1 MFELHGAIRTTKDR
15 HCSILRQSKLIPG
28 VLQGKS
34 LPPVPLVVP
43 RSEIQSF
50 MDQLSPLALHFGLF
64 HLEMHGKKQL
74 VQAVGYQSHHISQIP
89 LSIIFHRITAH
100 PLPSEEYDRRVKSI
114 VDEELKVEADRIKE
128 TLEQR
133 RQKQK
138 SQSQPSQQ

>member
-1 MFELHGAIRTTKDR
+1 
-15 HCSILRQSKLIPG
+15 
-28 VLQGKS
+28 
-34 LPPVPLVVP
+34 
-43 RSEIQSF
+43 

-89 LSIIFHRITAH
+89 LSITFHRITSH
-100 PLPSEEYDRRVKSI
+100 PLPAEEYDRRVKSV
-114 VDEELKVEADRIKE
+114 VDEELKLEADRIKE

-138 SQSQPSQQ
+138 TQPTQQQQPQQNSK